1 MRLGSIDR
9 MALSEEG
16 RALVRFVNEQ
26 STALDC
32 NQAAFLGGT
41 GRGSCVLKQVHET
54 LVYGGSEK
62 RGSHPAEVDPFG
74 AGVLWTTSELPS

>member
-1 MRLGSIDR
+1 

-26 STALDC
+26 SPGTGLQPGC
-32 NQAAFLGGT
+32 LSAFLGGT

-54 LVYGGSEK
+54 PAYGGSEK